1 MSEIEAALK
10 TLETLIITDKTQN
23 IVSDDS
29 NDNLIDDE
37 NFIYEFSEDFMILM
51 KIQLEKIFSLK
62 KMRKK

>member
-23 IVSDDS
+23 IASDDS
-29 NDNLIDDE
+29 NADFIDDE
-37 NFIYEFSEDFMILM
+37 NFIYEFSEDLMILM

>member
-23 IVSDDS
+23 IASDDS
-29 NDNLIDDE
+29 NDNFIDDE
-37 NFIYEFSEDFMILM
+37 NFIYEFSEDLMILM

>member
-23 IVSDDS
+23 ITSDDS
-29 NDNLIDDE
+29 NDNFIDDE
-37 NFIYEFSEDFMILM
+37 NFIYEFSEDLM
-51 KIQLEKIFSLK
+51 IQLEKIFSLK

>member
-23 IVSDDS
+23 IASDDS
-29 NDNLIDDE
+29 NDDFIDDE
-37 NFIYEFSEDFMILM
+37 NFIYEFSEDLMILM

>member
-23 IVSDDS
+23 IASDDS
-29 NDNLIDDE
+29 YADFIDDE
-37 NFIYEFSEDFMILM
+37 NFISEFSEDLMILT